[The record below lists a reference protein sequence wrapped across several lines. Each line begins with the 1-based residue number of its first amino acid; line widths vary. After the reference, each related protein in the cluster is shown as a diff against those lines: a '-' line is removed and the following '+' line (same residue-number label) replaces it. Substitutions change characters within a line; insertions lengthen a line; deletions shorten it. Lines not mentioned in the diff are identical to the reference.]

1 MTLFSTTDYLARHPH
16 LCLAL
21 IAACILIA
29 GVL

>member
-1 MTLFSTTDYLARHPH
+1 MTLFSTTDYFARHQR

-29 GVL
+29 GAL